1 MIGTAFIKRWPRAFC
16 YAIIGL
22 IAGALIGLFI
32 GGVGVTMRGGAFR
45 IYTELVLAIAGAFV
59 GYRMGI
65 KRGRI
70 RKFWKNARK
79 TQ

>member
-1 MIGTAFIKRWPRAFC
+1 
-16 YAIIGL
+16 L

-59 GYRMGI
+59 GYRIGI
-65 KRGRI
+65 KRDRMANQM
-70 RKFWKNARK
+70 KEAAN
-79 TQ
+79 

>member
-45 IYTELVLAIAGAFV
+45 IYTELVLAIAVHSLATAWASKETGWPT
-59 GYRMGI
+59 
-65 KRGRI
+65 K
-70 RKFWKNARK
+70 
-79 TQ
+79 